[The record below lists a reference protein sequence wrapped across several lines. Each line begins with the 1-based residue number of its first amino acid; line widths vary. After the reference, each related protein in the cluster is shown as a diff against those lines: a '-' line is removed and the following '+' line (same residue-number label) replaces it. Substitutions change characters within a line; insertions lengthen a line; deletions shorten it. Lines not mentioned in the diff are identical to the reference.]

1 MSYNLDLSFNF
12 TAQDLELQAM
22 MYLCEDFS
30 NLSGIDYS

>member
-1 MSYNLDLSFNF
+1 MSYNLDFSFNF

-22 MYLCEDFS
+22 AYPSEDFS